1 VNVKRITDEGL
12 SMILHNQVK
21 RPVNCVIKFYSND
34 CHLCHALQEYYA
46 AIADSYDSDPNV
58 VFYAYN
64 VDDDPSVEKLLK
76 FKGVPT
82 IAIIKPDP
90 DMPARRLSAYKILEE
105 PEEPNKKTWYR
116 VKDIKEFIE
125 KEK

>member
-1 VNVKRITDEGL
+1 MSVKRITDEGL
-12 SMILHNQVK
+12 SMILHNQV
-21 RPVNCVIKFYSND
+21 RQPVNCVIKFYSNT
-34 CHLCHALQEYYA
+34 CHLCHALQEYYTE
-46 AIADSYDSDPNV
+46 IADSYNDDPNV

-64 VDDDPSVEKLLK
+64 IEDDPSIEKLLK

-82 IAIIKPDP
+82 IAIIKPNP
-90 DMPARRLSAYKILEE
+90 DISSRRMSTYKILDE

-116 VKDIKEFIE
+116 VSDIKEFIE